1 VPWFMV
7 DDGFWSHPKTLQLSD
22 GAQAL
27 WMRAGSWSMKH
38 LTDGFVPDFALPILS
53 AKPRF
58 VNELRTVSLWFRV
71 EDGYQFHDWKRY
83 QRSRADIEE
92 EREKNAERKRRSRGE
107 SRRDSRGDSGRNH
120 GGTQEAQSSPVPAL
134 PVNTLNN
141 VSHLPE
147 REAEIDVEKVIVAVQ
162 KNCGRECGVPGAY
175 LIIGTVM
182 DRAKT
187 RPKNKTAFVVRAI
200 ERDPFEFQKIL
211 DEAVA

>member
-1 VPWFMV
+1 MPWFMV

-38 LTDGFVPDFALPILS
+38 LTDGFIPDFALPILS

-92 EREKNAERKRRSRGE
+92 EREKNAERKRRSRG
-107 SRRDSRGDSGRNH
+107 
-120 GGTQEAQSSPVPAL
+120 V
-134 PVNTLNN
+134 
-141 VSHLPE
+141 
-147 REAEIDVEKVIVAVQ
+147 
-162 KNCGRECGVPGAY
+162 
-175 LIIGTVM
+175 
-182 DRAKT
+182 
-187 RPKNKTAFVVRAI
+187 TA
-200 ERDPFEFQKIL
+200 
-211 DEAVA
+211 